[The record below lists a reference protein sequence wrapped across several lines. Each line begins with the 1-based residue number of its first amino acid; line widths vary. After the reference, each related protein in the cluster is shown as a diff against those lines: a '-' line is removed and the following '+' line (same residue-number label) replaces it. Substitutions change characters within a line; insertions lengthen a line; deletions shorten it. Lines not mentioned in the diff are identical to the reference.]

1 MSEPTKEQWREAQA
15 LRNRFTREKDD
26 DGNPYFDVT
35 ALARII
41 ADVRTQATNDALNA
55 VRKCEQRSGTC
66 VMVHS
71 ILNKEHPEVC
81 DAENCDAIRAM
92 KVPT

>member
-15 LRNRFTREKDD
+15 LRNRFAREKDD

-35 ALARII
+35 FFAKII
-41 ADVRTQATNDALNA
+41 AFIRTQATNDVLNA

-66 VMVHS
+66 FMVHS
-71 ILNKEHPEVC
+71 ILNKEHPDLC
-81 DAENCDAIRAM
+81 NAENCNSIRAM